1 MFIVGITGGTG
12 SGKTTIINEVN
23 KLFDSSDICLLSSDS
38 YYKNNTNLDFSQRDK
53 LNYDTPE
60 AIDFNLL
67 NKHIDL
73 LKQGIN
79 INVPNYCFT
88 THLRLKNSTVLEPK
102 KILIIEGILI
112 LTDKNLRDSIDYS
125 VFLDCPRDVRFQRR
139 LERDIK
145 ERGRNYNDV
154 VNLFETRL
162 DYMHSKFVEPY
173 KSKCD
178 LILNTNENIDINP
191 LVKFIKKNL
200 WWKIKF

>member
-38 YYKNNTNLDFSQRDK
+38 YYKNNANLDFSQRDK

-200 WWKIKF
+200 